1 MTRRTFVNLSLTT
14 AATSPAFSAGE
25 DENPHSPSSAPVKLA
40 ACWDLLRKYSEDG
53 SSKKRQF
60 AAAAISLIAEHH
72 KRALGMAVA
81 ILTSD
86 KDAEVRTFMAA
97 SLGEDKVR
105 AAIPSLRRALDDST
119 AAVVFAAAKAL
130 WDMNDYSGSVVFR
143 EVLLGER
150 KEGTSLINGA
160 LAEARHKLHNPKG
173 LAMMGVKEAVGA
185 FFGPGAMAISFAQDE
200 LKDKGAPSRAFS
212 ASALASEHSRASRE
226 ALEAGLQDSSPLV
239 RATCCKSLALRR
251 VRGALPFI
259 EPLVEDKDSV
269 VQCMATAA
277 IIRLRR

>member
-1 MTRRTFVNLSLTT
+1 MTRRTFVDLSLGAAVASSALT
-14 AATSPAFSAGE
+14 ADESDKLQFTSPAPTSRE
-25 DENPHSPSSAPVKLA
+25 
-40 ACWDLLRKYSEDG
+40 ACWNTLHRYSQDG

-60 AAAAISLIAEHH
+60 AAAAISLIAEYH
-72 KRALGMAVA
+72 KPALEMATA
-81 ILTSD
+81 ILASD
-86 KDAEVRTFMAA
+86 RDAEVRTFMAA

-130 WDMNDYSGSVVFR
+130 WDMDDRSGSVVFR

-173 LAMMGVKEAVGA
+173 LAMMGIKEATGA
-185 FFGPGAMAISFAQDE
+185 FFGPGAMAISFAQEE

-212 ASALASEHSRASRE
+212 ASALANDHSRASRE

-239 RATCCKSLALRR
+239 RAACCKSLALRR
-251 VRGALPFI
+251 VRGALPYI
-259 EPLVEDKDSV
+259 EPLVDDKDHV
-269 VQCMATAA
+269 VQCMAAGA